1 MGRGRGHGLLRDL
14 YCRHGVDRD
23 AAPLGTDLQ
32 FRSRHRWVS
41 SAVALLAHPHP
52 RSGAVLPCVPRQPLA
67 GLRRVCRHRDRLR
80 GAPGAMAA
88 MATTMIVMRFSKLSG
103 RLGRGIGRLRKVALC
118 AALLCA
124 PSVAHAAEATAER
137 VSFES
142 FDIDPQTGQPI
153 TISALYF
160 KPATHADH
168 APGRTPAV
176 VALHGCG
183 GMYSEAAARRNRL
196 TQRHQAMADLLVAE
210 GYAVLF
216 PDSFNPR
223 GRREICSLKLRDQEI
238 TQDKRRLDVLA
249 ALGYLRTR
257 PDVDRSRVALL
268 GWSHGG
274 SAVLATMNR
283 RHPVV
288 AQFLAAETP
297 ADRFFRTAIA
307 FYPGCYESVYT
318 RFGYAPSSS
327 VGLFTG
333 GAR

>member
-1 MGRGRGHGLLRDL
+1 
-14 YCRHGVDRD
+14 
-23 AAPLGTDLQ
+23 
-32 FRSRHRWVS
+32 
-41 SAVALLAHPHP
+41 
-52 RSGAVLPCVPRQPLA
+52 
-67 GLRRVCRHRDRLR
+67 
-80 GAPGAMAA
+80 MAA
-88 MATTMIVMRFSKLSG
+88 LATAMIVMRFTKPAG
-103 RLGRGIGRLRKVALC
+103 RLSRAGGRLRMFTLC
-118 AALLCA
+118 AALLGA
-124 PSVAHAAEATAER
+124 TPLAHAAEATAER

-142 FDIDPQTGQPI
+142 FDVDPETGHPV

-160 KPATHADH
+160 RPVTPANNAS
-168 APGRTPAV
+168 GKTPAV

-183 GMYSEAAARRNRL
+183 GMYSEALARRDRL
-196 TQRHQAMADLLVAE
+196 TLRHQAMADLLVAE

-223 GRREICSLKLRDQEI
+223 GRREICSLKLSEQRI
-238 TQDKRRLDVLA
+238 TQDNRRLDVLA
-249 ALGYLRTR
+249 ALEFLRTR
-257 PDVDRSRVALL
+257 SDVDHSRVALL

-274 SAVLATMNR
+274 SAVLAAMNR

-327 VGLFTG
+327 VTIFI
-333 GAR
+333 GASDDWTPANRCVLLGEKMAEIKEPLHVRIYPDTYHGFDAPNMFAPLHLDFPNGVHPGQGVTIAPNAAAREDAYMRMKEQLRAALAP